1 MTIRKTVFA
10 TGLAMLFILVASVVI
25 SALRINDIRIGGPLH
40 TKSREAADLV
50 ADILPP
56 PEYVIEPYL
65 EAAMLMRDPSRAEAT
80 SRRIAALKAAYD
92 DRHQHWLGSDI
103 DPVVKR
109 AITVETHDPAERFW
123 QELQGRFLPAARQ
136 GDGAA
141 MQHSFERLS
150 TLYATH
156 RAAVDR
162 TVTLANN
169 YGQRLN
175 EKAAASL
182 SESMQLLGVLA
193 LLLLVLVVGFCAMVI
208 FRIVRPIGSMTTLM
222 QRMGRGE
229 MDIEN
234 PHERRKDELGET
246 ARALQ
251 SIVHY
256 VGEKARADSEREM
269 AVQRRVVSSLGAALA
284 RLKDGGLNHRIAEE
298 FPEAYVQLRDDY
310 NLAAAAMSEA
320 ISTVMA
326 SIGRVSNS
334 ASEINAA
341 ITELAQRT
349 EIQANSLQETATAL
363 RDLNDTVQHTAGAA
377 QEAAST
383 VTSAQA
389 EAQGNTIIVSET
401 VGAMDRIASSTR
413 QIVPITEV
421 IDRLA
426 HQTHLLSLNASVEA
440 ARAGEAGKGF
450 AVVSDE
456 VRNLATNSADAAQQV
471 KSLIEQ
477 CADQVGEGVT
487 LVGRSGEAFDTVM
500 AKVLA
505 ISDIIGRI
513 ATSAQEQAERLAQI
527 NGAIGGMDRVTQ
539 QNAAMGE
546 ECNAAARMLANEADQ
561 LRQLVGRFDIG
572 STGLPGSPLAPR
584 LAA

>member
-1 MTIRKTVFA
+1 
-10 TGLAMLFILVASVVI
+10 
-25 SALRINDIRIGGPLH
+25 
-40 TKSREAADLV
+40 
-50 ADILPP
+50 
-56 PEYVIEPYL
+56 
-65 EAAMLMRDPSRAEAT
+65 
-80 SRRIAALKAAYD
+80 
-92 DRHQHWLGSDI
+92 
-103 DPVVKR
+103 
-109 AITVETHDPAERFW
+109 
-123 QELQGRFLPAARQ
+123 
-136 GDGAA
+136 
-141 MQHSFERLS
+141 MQQSFERLS
-150 TLYATH
+150 AHYAAH

-162 TVTLANN
+162 TVTLANG

-175 EKAAASL
+175 EKATASL
-182 SESMQLLGVLA
+182 SRSMRLLGVLA
-193 LLLLVLVVGFCAMVI
+193 LLLLALVVGFCAMVI

-256 VGEKARADSEREM
+256 VEEKARADSEREM

-477 CADQVGEGVT
+477 CADQVGEG
-487 LVGRSGEAFDTVM
+487 
-500 AKVLA
+500 
-505 ISDIIGRI
+505 
-513 ATSAQEQAERLAQI
+513 
-527 NGAIGGMDRVTQ
+527 
-539 QNAAMGE
+539 
-546 ECNAAARMLANEADQ
+546 
-561 LRQLVGRFDIG
+561 
-572 STGLPGSPLAPR
+572 
-584 LAA
+584 